1 MLGVIIYALQKWI
14 LLSKW
19 HLKMRVSW
27 RYEMLQIEY
36 VCVEVYAHMREN
48 ESKSEAERERERLT
62 VQS

>member
-1 MLGVIIYALQKWI
+1 MLDVVVSAPQKWI
-14 LLSKW
+14 LLFKW

-36 VCVEVYAHMREN
+36 VCVGVYACMREN
-48 ESKSEAERERERLT
+48 ESKSEAEKERERLT